1 MGVPMV
7 MIVVVV
13 AVGAVMGVRHA
24 GLGQRKACGGV
35 L

>member
-7 MIVVVV
+7 MIVVVM
-13 AVGAVMGVRHA
+13 AVMGVRHA